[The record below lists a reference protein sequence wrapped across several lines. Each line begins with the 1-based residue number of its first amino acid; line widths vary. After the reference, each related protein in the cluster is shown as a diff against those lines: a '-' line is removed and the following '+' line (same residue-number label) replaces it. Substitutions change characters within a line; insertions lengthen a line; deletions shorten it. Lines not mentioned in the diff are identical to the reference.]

1 MTIECLE
8 ALLARAQEMLA
19 TATGL
24 PRGPSRE
31 YALETI
37 RQYVSD
43 IAIAMDVVESTYKQA
58 YKRTSA

>member
-1 MTIECLE
+1 
-8 ALLARAQEMLA
+8 MLA
-19 TATGL
+19 TASGL

-43 IAIAMDVVESTYKQA
+43 IAIAMDVAESTYKQA
-58 YKRTSA
+58 DKPTSA

>member
-37 RQYVSD
+37 RQYV
-43 IAIAMDVVESTYKQA
+43 AIAMDVVESTYKQA